1 VKIYTRT
8 GDHGETALREG
19 VRVSKSDARVAAH
32 GEVDELGAWLG
43 LVRASGVEEPLDGM
57 IHRIQRDLFV
67 LGASL
72 VVPKRGG
79 ADHMSKMAVTDGDVS
94 RLEAWI
100 DELST
105 ELPPLGRFILSGG
118 WSVGAH
124 FQVARTVCRRAE
136 RRIVALGRDAVEP
149 EVLAY
154 INRLS
159 DLLFVMARISNARAG
174 VPDEEW

>member
-1 VKIYTRT
+1 MKIYTKT
-8 GDHGETALREG
+8 GDHGETALGGG
-19 VRVSKSDARVAAH
+19 VRVPKSDARVAAH

-43 LVRASGVEEPLDGM
+43 LVRACGVEEPLGGM

-72 VVPKRGG
+72 AVPNRQVAG
-79 ADHMSKMAVTDGDVS
+79 HVSKMAVTDGDVS

-118 WSVGAH
+118 SSPL
-124 FQVARTVCRRAE
+124 R
-136 RRIVALGRDAVEP
+136 
-149 EVLAY
+149 
-154 INRLS
+154 
-159 DLLFVMARISNARAG
+159 
-174 VPDEEW
+174 